1 MELISEEMCD
11 WNQLTGVTVTPLTF
25 EIIILG
31 KSRQRR
37 GVEVK
42 KQNRSS
48 LLVYQSTSHQPPL
61 YVDTTF
67 QHVDLDSK

>member
-37 GVEVK
+37 VWK
-42 KQNRSS
+42 
-48 LLVYQSTSHQPPL
+48 
-61 YVDTTF
+61 
-67 QHVDLDSK
+67 

>member
-1 MELISEEMCD
+1 MCVCVFRGMQKRCIMKGEKADGVISEEMCD

-37 GVEVK
+37 VWK
-42 KQNRSS
+42 
-48 LLVYQSTSHQPPL
+48 
-61 YVDTTF
+61 
-67 QHVDLDSK
+67 

>member
-1 MELISEEMCD
+1 MCVCVFRGMQKRCINERGKRRMELISEEMCD

-37 GVEVK
+37 VWK
-42 KQNRSS
+42 
-48 LLVYQSTSHQPPL
+48 
-61 YVDTTF
+61 
-67 QHVDLDSK
+67 

>member
-42 KQNRSS
+42 KTKQVESAS
-48 LLVYQSTSHQPPL
+48 HQSTNPQL
-61 YVDTTF
+61 YIDTTF